1 MPNPYRE
8 IFAAPGAAGFCAAG
22 FLGRMPVAMMTIGV
36 VTMISEITG
45 RYGLAGALAATL
57 ALSGAVIG
65 PQLSRLV
72 DLHGQRRMLRPA
84 VLVSL
89 TAISG
94 LLLCARRG
102 WPDWLMF
109 VCAACGGCVPSLGS
123 MIRSRWANIY
133 RSEPRRLHTAYSFES
148 VVDEICFI
156 VGPIISI
163 GLSTT
168 WFPEA
173 GPLMAAGFLATG
185 VFWLTAQRATEP
197 VPQPRDERHPKGSAL
212 RSPGLRILVV
222 TGVFAGTIFS
232 SVDVVTVAFAE
243 EQGHKSAASLILAT
257 YAAGSC
263 LAGAV
268 FGLMHLTGP
277 PARRWLLG
285 VCAMAASMIPLQ
297 FVSNL
302 TALTC
307 ALFIAGLAIAPTGV
321 TIMSLVQEHVPRTKL
336 TEGMTWAST
345 GIATGIALGAFAS
358 GRVVDAAGAEAAY
371 AVPAIA
377 GATAVVLALLGY
389 HRVTPA
395 AQHADCTPRA
405 QGGADTDGQGDSAP
419 QGKGDGREACGR
431 EACGREEDGREE
443 DGREQQPVA

>member
-8 IFAAPGAAGFCAAG
+8 IFAAPGTAGFSAAG
-22 FLGRMPVAMMTIGV
+22 FLGRMPVAMMSIGV

-65 PQLSRLV
+65 PQISRLV
-72 DLHGQRRMLRPA
+72 DLHGQRRVLRPA
-84 VLVSL
+84 VLVAL
-89 TAISG
+89 TAIAG
-94 LLLCARRG
+94 LLLCAQRG
-102 WPDWLMF
+102 WPDWVMF

-133 RSEPRRLHTAYSFES
+133 RGEPRRLHTAYSFES
-148 VVDEICFI
+148 VVDELCFI
-156 VGPIISI
+156 LGPIIAI

-173 GPLMAAGFLATG
+173 GPLVAACFLASG

-197 VPQPRDERHPKGSAL
+197 TPQPRGADHAKGSAL
-212 RSPGLRILVV
+212 RTPALRILVA
-222 TGVFAGTIFS
+222 TGVFSGVIFS

-277 PARRWLLG
+277 PARRWLIG
-285 VCAMAASMIPLQ
+285 VCAMAASVLPLP
-297 FVSNL
+297 FVGNMGVL
-302 TALTC
+302 TAV
-307 ALFIAGLAIAPTGV
+307 LFIAGLAIAPTGV
-321 TIMSLVQEHVPRTKL
+321 TIMSLIQQHVPRTQL

-358 GRVVDAAGAEAAY
+358 GRVVDTAGAETAY
-371 AVPAIA
+371 AVPGIA
-377 GATAVVLALLGY
+377 GATAVVLAFLGY
-389 HRVTPA
+389 RLVVPA
-395 AQHADCTPRA
+395 QRADSIPPA
-405 QGGADTDGQGDSAP
+405 QGGLDAQGQG
-419 QGKGDGREACGR
+419 GDGRHDRDGR
-431 EACGREEDGREE
+431 GEDGR
-443 DGREQQPVA
+443 QSQPVA